1 MKERNE
7 LNHKS
12 ENTLEKKEAILTEDV
27 KYLLLIS
34 KSKTNLFSSFFR
46 QKIYFKIFKEQ
57 IFYFIHFNN
66 SSLFSLFN
74 AT

>member
-1 MKERNE
+1 MKRQNE

-34 KSKTNLFSSFFR
+34 KSKTNLFSSYFR
-46 QKIYFKIFKEQ
+46 QKIYFKI
-57 IFYFIHFNN
+57 I
-66 SSLFSLFN
+66 
-74 AT
+74 

>member
-34 KSKTNLFSSFFR
+34 KSKTNLFSSYFR
-46 QKIYFKIFKEQ
+46 QKIYFKI
-57 IFYFIHFNN
+57 I
-66 SSLFSLFN
+66 
-74 AT
+74 